1 MSCSHSPRHI
11 VRLRIEREK
20 SHYQKEIS
28 LNDLAEYWG
37 YTEKESVFIG
47 KDTVVMQDRPT
58 ALLQDMY

>member
-11 VRLRIEREK
+11 VRLRIEREN

-28 LNDLAEYWG
+28 LNDLAGYWG
-37 YTEKESVFIG
+37 YTEKGSVFIG
-47 KDTVVMQDRPT
+47 KDPVVMQDRPT